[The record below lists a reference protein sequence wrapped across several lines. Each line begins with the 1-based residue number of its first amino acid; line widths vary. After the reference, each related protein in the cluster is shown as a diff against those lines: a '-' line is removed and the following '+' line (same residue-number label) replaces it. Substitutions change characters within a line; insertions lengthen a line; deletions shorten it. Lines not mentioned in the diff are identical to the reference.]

1 MVTVVSNIEREFT
14 ETEVK
19 RWNKQKRSMDKVRQP
34 KCIQDYNT
42 HMGGVDPH
50 DQFVNCYRVN
60 IRSKKW
66 WWPCFSWALNSAM
79 VNSWCYY
86 RYIRLYVI

>member
-1 MVTVVSNIEREFT
+1 
-14 ETEVK
+14 
-19 RWNKQKRSMDKVRQP
+19 MDEVRQP

-42 HMGGVDPH
+42 HMGGVDLH
-50 DQFVNCYRVN
+50 DQFVSRYRVN
-60 IRSKKW
+60 IHSKKW

-86 RYIRLYVI
+86 RYTRLYVIW